1 MTACEHQWE
10 WTQPRIVTIDLG
22 VRAADGT
29 GAELAKVHESYNA
42 RCSKCGATTW
52 AHGWNVPAPT
62 HPGPRDPVLE
72 QEC

>member
-10 WTQPRIVTIDLG
+10 WTQPRIVIIGDPLG
-22 VRAADGT
+22 
-29 GAELAKVHESYNA
+29 LAPNGLDTYNA
-42 RCSKCGATTW
+42 RCKLCGELVW
-52 AHGWNVPAPT
+52 AHGWNVPVPV